1 MMALIEKRHPRFF
14 PTFRSFLTLAV
25 TLSAASFHAQSEPI
39 KLSFIHSYHFGY
51 LWVQDYRR
59 AFFEYVDDSVVI
71 EEFEMDTKRHF
82 SQQDLRE
89 ATKRAKQFYRETKPD
104 MVVLADDA
112 ALQHIGPYIQSYDI
126 PIFFSGINNNP
137 RNYIDLNSNVSG
149 VLERPLLLRS
159 ASMLAHI
166 IPDLEKIKVLMDAS
180 TSSRAILET
189 SFANK
194 MNQTITGIQ
203 LGGVMLNSFSEWQ
216 QEVMQAKSEGY
227 DAIMLLV
234 YSCLEGEEGVY
245 LTTKQV
251 DSWTSEHSELPVFA
265 GWEFSIGKGRAIGG
279 FSLSGYEQGKA
290 LAEQVNHYVANN
302 EMPIVV
308 TPKKGAYV
316 FSQYEIERWNIRLP
330 NSIDS
335 QTLYRE

>member
-1 MMALIEKRHPRFF
+1 MALMGKKYFKLL
-14 PTFRSFLTLAV
+14 LTLGIAL
-25 TLSAASFHAQSEPI
+25 TSASAQTQSESV
-39 KLSFIHSYHFGY
+39 KLSFIHSYHFDY

-59 AFFEYVDDSVVI
+59 AFLKYVDDSVVV
-71 EEFEMDTKRHF
+71 EEFEMDTKRKF
-82 SQQDLRE
+82 SQQDLRA
-89 ATKRAKQFYRETKPD
+89 ATKKAKQFFRETQPNL
-104 MVVLADDA
+104 VVLADDA
-112 ALQHIGPYIQSYDI
+112 ALQHVGAYIQSYDI

-137 RNYIDLNSNVSG
+137 RNYIDLNSSVSG

-159 ASMLAHI
+159 ASLLGHI
-166 IPDLEKIKVLMDAS
+166 VPGLSKIKVLMDAS

-194 MNQTITGIQ
+194 MNQTITGIE
-203 LGGVMLNSFSEWQ
+203 LGGVMLNRFDEWQ
-216 QEVMQAKSEGY
+216 QEVLSAKSEGY

-234 YSCLEGEEGVY
+234 YSRLEGDEGTY

-251 DSWTSEHSELPVFA
+251 DSWTSQHSELPVFA

-290 LAEQVNHYVANN
+290 LAEQVNYYLKNN
-302 EMPIVV
+302 EMPTVV

-316 FSQYEIERWNIRLP
+316 FSEYELERWNIRLP
-330 NSIDS
+330 NSIDR
-335 QTLYRE
+335 QTLYKK